1 MEDKVVQEFVLNS
14 TFLRKFNSLRYYGQ

>member
-14 TFLRKFNSLRYYGQ
+14 VFLMKFSSLRYYGQ